1 MMSHPS
7 QSEFPQSNKMMAMAI
22 MVALGVILHRLEAL
36 LPLPSPWIKL
46 GLANLMTLVALV
58 FLGFKEAVIVTFLRI
73 ILGSILGGTFLGPT
87 FFLSLVGGIA
97 AILIMGMLYRIGK
110 KHISLIGISI
120 FGAYTHTLATSL
132 CVYYFLIRESSF
144 FTLLPFFFSL
154 ALLTGILT
162 GSIANT
168 LTRQMQSINFNLE
181 KLN

>member
-1 MMSHPS
+1 MT
-7 QSEFPQSNKMMAMAI
+7 MAI
-22 MVALGVILHRLEAL
+22 MLGLGVILHRFEAL

-58 FLGFKEAVIVTFLRI
+58 FLGFKEAVIVTFLRVVI
-73 ILGSILGGTFLGPT
+73 GSTLGGTFLGPT
-87 FFLSLVGGIA
+87 FFLSLLGSIA
-97 AILIMGMLYRIGK
+97 AILIMGMLYRAAK
-110 KHISLIGISI
+110 NHMSLISISI
-120 FGAYTHTLATSL
+120 FGAYTHTLTTSL

-168 LTRQMQSINFNLE
+168 LSSQMQNINFK
-181 KLN
+181 KLH

>member
-1 MMSHPS
+1 MVLNTPEPDSL
-7 QSEFPQSNKMMAMAI
+7 QTKKMITMAT

-58 FLGFKEAVIVTFLRI
+58 YLGFKEAVIVTFLRVVI
-73 ILGSILGGTFLGPT
+73 GSILGGTFLGPT

-97 AILIMGMLYRIGK
+97 AILMMGMLYKIGSNF
-110 KHISLIGISI
+110 ISLISISI
-120 FGAYTHTLATSL
+120 LGAYTHTLVTTL

-168 LTRQMQSINFNLE
+168 LSRQMQDIPFNFK

>member
-1 MMSHPS
+1 MISHPS
-7 QSEFPQSNKMMAMAI
+7 QSESNKMMTMAI

-97 AILIMGMLYRIGK
+97 AILIMGMLYKTGK
-110 KHISLIGISI
+110 NHMSLIGVSI

-168 LTRQMQSINFNLE
+168 LIRQMQGITFNFE
-181 KLN
+181 KLH